1 MKVLYLIIGMSLL
14 LPPCASANKDH
25 DIHLSMCELRY
36 NEQSSTFEVAI
47 KVFIDDLE
55 MALKN
60 HGGNNLRI
68 GASNESDVADE
79 HIGAYLNQQFTVDVN
94 GSRIT
99 PVFVGKE
106 VAEDMIA
113 VWCYLEFKTD
123 VTRASK
129 CTFTNRVLL
138 EVHSDQRN
146 IMDIRMG
153 RSHKDYTI
161 LDSSHPAWSYTF

>member
-1 MKVLYLIIGMSLL
+1 MKVLFLILGWSLSL
-14 LPPCASANKDH
+14 VHAVSGNKDH
-25 DIHLSMCELRY
+25 DIHLSMCELRF

-47 KVFIDDLE
+47 KIFIDDLE

-60 HGGNNLRI
+60 HGVTNLHI
-68 GASNESDVADE
+68 GASNESEVAEE
-79 HIGAYLNQQFTVDVN
+79 HIASYLHQQFTIDVN
-94 GSRIT
+94 GQRIK

-106 VAEDMIA
+106 VTDDMLA
-113 VWCYLEFKTD
+113 VWCYLEYKTD
-123 VTRASK
+123 ASRASK

-138 EVHSDQRN
+138 DVHADQRN

-161 LDSSHPAWSYTF
+161 LDSTHPTWSYTF

>member
-1 MKVLYLIIGMSLL
+1 MTILL
-14 LPPCASANKDH
+14 THSVSAHKDH
-25 DIHLSMCELRY
+25 DIHLSMCELRF

-60 HGGNNLRI
+60 QGVTNLRI
-68 GASNESDVADE
+68 GASNESDLTNE

-94 GSRIT
+94 GKKIM
-99 PVFVGKE
+99 PVFIGKE
-106 VAEDMIA
+106 VAEDKIA
-113 VWCYLEFKTD
+113 VWCYLEYKTD
-123 VTRASK
+123 AGRASK

-138 EVHSDQRN
+138 EVHADQRN